1 LQQLVLELKRE
12 LGLGQVLEQQLEQQ
26 LEQLLEQLLELK
38 PLEPQQVWLRQPMG

>member
-26 LEQLLEQLLELK
+26 LEQLLELK
-38 PLEPQQVWLRQPMG
+38 PLKPQQVWLRQPMG

>member
-12 LGLGQVLEQQLEQQ
+12 LGLGQVLEQQLEQ
-26 LEQLLEQLLELK
+26 LPEQLLELK